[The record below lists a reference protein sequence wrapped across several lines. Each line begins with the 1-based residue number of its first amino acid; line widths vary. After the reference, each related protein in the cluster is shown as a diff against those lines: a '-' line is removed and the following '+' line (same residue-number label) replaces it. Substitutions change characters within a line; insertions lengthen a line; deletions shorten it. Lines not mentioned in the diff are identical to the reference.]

1 MIELIYSMDPLVIST
16 FMISAILLNV
26 TPGSDVMFTLASSL
40 NGGFKK
46 GIYASLGI
54 SVGSLFH
61 LTLATLGLSAVLQA
75 EPKAYDIVRY
85 LGAAYLI
92 FLAVRTWSETA
103 KTTPEDQNRENFK
116 TFGRGFLTNILNPKV
131 ALFILAFIPQF
142 VDPAIGPAWQQ
153 MLIFGIFFTISGLF
167 ITCLYAWCT
176 DWLEKQINHTTGI
189 FNKISALV
197 YGSIAG
203 KLVFE

>member
-75 EPKAYDIVRY
+75 EPKAYDVVRY

-167 ITCLYAWCT
+167 ITCLYAWCA
-176 DWLEKQINHTTGI
+176 DWLVKQINHTTGI